1 MKVVELKKLHVSIKY
16 KGFNLHNE
24 GNIKK
29 DRKSQE
35 SLVLHKSIAV
45 NYRSTWCIFFDFI

>member
-16 KGFNLHNE
+16 KRFNLHNE

-29 DRKSQE
+29 TGKSK
-35 SLVLHKSIAV
+35 KSCVI
-45 NYRSTWCIFFDFI
+45 